1 MSDTTPLTDLRGIRI
16 ADRYT
21 LERPI
26 GRGGMACVWLSRD
39 EQYDRAVAIKTLDPE
54 LAGSLALDRFLRE
67 VRVTARLNHSGILAI
82 LDSGILERA
91 DGVKVPWYAMPYIE
105 GESLRARLTR
115 ERQLPIDDALHIAS
129 AVGAALAAAHRDHV
143 VHRDIKPENVLLT
156 GDHVWVLDFGI
167 AKAIADTQSERLTG
181 TGLVVGTPAYMSP
194 EQSSGEPVDERSDQY
209 SLAAML
215 YEMIAGEPPFT
226 GPSTAA
232 IIARRFAERPRS
244 LTTIRPAVPRALEAA
259 IMRALERVPGDR
271 FESVSSFVNA
281 LRVAPA
287 RQAFVVSRSTGWLA
301 IGAVLVTALGAG
313 VWWRLSSSHS
323 PRRKPPDPALVALN
337 QRGAGEYERRKPQK
351 NDEAVL
357 TFRSVLARDSNY
369 AEVWNGLAKAY
380 TRAWYRGWPVPD
392 TRRDQTL
399 PLAVSAVD
407 RSLSLDSTIA
417 DAWTTLSIVRRSADP
432 TDDGPVIA
440 ALRRSLALDSMQAPA
455 WQWLGIDLAEMGD
468 FQGAMASW
476 RRAARAGPAYAEGI
490 AFLALG
496 HYWTRN
502 FDSAAFW
509 ADSVMRLDPNYPLA
523 RMTFAQVAI
532 GRRDFDG
539 AEASYEAARRLTT
552 DVEKLSAFAGEVLS
566 LALAGRRAVARDRL
580 HDADSL
586 ASALRPLPSHPIIYL
601 AQAYLAMG
609 EVERALRLLGE
620 YQPVRDLHFQLHLR
634 CDPPF
639 DALRTNRRFRTLLIR
654 DPLPPGKG
662 C

>member
-1 MSDTTPLTDLRGIRI
+1 MSGTTLPDDLRGTRI
-16 ADRYT
+16 ADRYI

-26 GRGGMACVWLSRD
+26 GRGGMAWVWLSRD
-39 EQYDRAVAIKTLDPE
+39 EQYDRVVAIKTLDPE

-82 LDSGILERA
+82 LDSGILERT
-91 DGVKVPWYAMPYIE
+91 DGIKVPWYAMPYIE
-105 GESLRARLTR
+105 GESLRARLMR

-129 AVGAALAAAHRDHV
+129 AVGAALVAAHRDHV

-167 AKAIADTQSERLTG
+167 AKAIADTQSEGLTG

-194 EQSSGEPVDERSDQY
+194 EQSSGERVDERSDQY

-226 GPSTAA
+226 GPNTAA

-259 IMRALERVPGDR
+259 TMRALERVPSDR
-271 FESVSSFVNA
+271 FENVSSFVDA
-281 LRVAPA
+281 LRAAPS
-287 RQAFVVSRSTGWLA
+287 RQAFGVSRSTKWLA
-301 IGAVLVTALGAG
+301 IGAVLVAVLGAG
-313 VWWRLSSSHS
+313 VWWLTSSHS
-323 PRRKPPDPALVALN
+323 RRRKSPDPALVALY
-337 QRGAGEYERRKPQK
+337 QRGARDYERRMPQK

-369 AEVWNGLAKAY
+369 AETWNGLAKAY

-392 TRRDQTL
+392 TRRDQVL

-407 RSLSLDSTIA
+407 RALSLDSTIA
-417 DAWTTLSIVRRSADP
+417 DAWTTLAIVRRSVDP
-432 TDDGPVIA
+432 TDDGPAIA
-440 ALRRSLALDSMQAPA
+440 ALRRSLALDSMKAPA
-455 WQWLGIDLAEMGD
+455 WQELGTDLAEMGD
-468 FQGAMASW
+468 FPGAMASW
-476 RRAARAGPAYAEGI
+476 RRAARVGPTYAEGVD
-490 AFLALG
+490 FLALG

-502 FDSAAFW
+502 ADSAAFW
-509 ADSVMRLDPNYPLA
+509 AKRVMGLDPDYPLA
-523 RMTFAQVAI
+523 RMTFAQVAVER
-532 GRRDFDG
+532 GDFDD
-539 AEASYEAARRLTT
+539 AEAAYAAAGRVTT
-552 DVEKLSAFAGEVLS
+552 DVEKLNAVAGEALS
-566 LALAGRRAVARDRL
+566 LALAGRRAAARDRL
-580 HDADSL
+580 RAADSL
-586 ASALRPLPSHPIIYL
+586 ASALRPLPSHPIVYL
-601 AQAYLAMG
+601 AQAHLAMG
-609 EVERALRLLGE
+609 EVDRALRLLGE

-639 DALRTNRRFRTLLIR
+639 DALRTDPRFRTLLIR
-654 DPLPPGKG
+654 DPPPPGKG